1 MKRRQANK
9 IIKQMKQGV
18 YRWKFTT
25 VRAAAIKNWGGVQWL
40 DTVALTILFGRVARG
55 AEQLAAA
62 FKPLIGAANTTADV
76 MARFRKAWDEVVGF
90 NEETDEELSA

>member
-1 MKRRQANK
+1 MKRRQSNK
-9 IIKQMKQGV
+9 IMKQMKQGV

-25 VRAAAIKNWGGVQWL
+25 VRAAASKIHGTDWL
-40 DTVALTILFGRVARG
+40 DTVALTILFGRVAQG

-62 FKPLIGAANTTADV
+62 LKPLVGASNTTADV

-90 NEETDEELSA
+90 SEESDEELAA